1 MSEPKRILTLRLKS
15 KWWTRIKLGDK
26 TEELRLATDY
36 WRKRLVDR
44 EYDEIHIWLGYA
56 KKTDLGRLI
65 VRKWNGCFLDEV
77 KHEEFGAE
85 PVEVFVIDVSQEVKF
100 E

>member
-65 VRKWNGCFLDEV
+65 PRSFAANVLLPLECFMARAINWDSIL
-77 KHEEFGAE
+77 
-85 PVEVFVIDVSQEVKF
+85 
-100 E
+100 